1 MFIAETNSTNDL
13 LRQVAADWEQ
23 ADAVLRAEPLP
34 YVRTDYQTAGRG
46 QAGNHWHSRR
56 GQNVLLSVLLRRPPV
71 SAADSFRLS
80 MWVSLGV
87 AGVLQALCPDPAALT
102 VKWPN
107 DIYAGNRKIAGLL
120 VENTLDGSRIGYS
133 VIGIGLNLNQT
144 DWPDGLPNPV
154 SLKQLSGQTY
164 LPEDI
169 AQRIVASLCDSLP
182 LLTAPDELLQ
192 RYTAVLYR
200 RNGWWPYVERE
211 VSLSPTSIAR
221 AGDLETDAVF
231 EAAFS
236 GIGDRGE
243 LALTNRN
250 GQKRMYHFKQIQY
263 VI

>member
-13 LRQVAADWEQ
+13 LRQAAADWEH

-34 YVRTDYQTAGRG
+34 YLRTDYQTAGRG
-46 QAGNHWHSRR
+46 QAGNSWHSRR

-71 SAADSFRLS
+71 SATDSFRLS

-87 AGVLQALCPDPAALT
+87 AGVLKELCPDPAALT

-107 DIYAGNRKIAGLL
+107 DIYAGDRKIAGLL
-120 VENTLDGSRIGYS
+120 IENTLDGSRIDS
-133 VIGIGLNLNQT
+133 SIIGIGLNLNQT
-144 DWPDGLPNPV
+144 DWPDELPNPV

-164 LPEDI
+164 SPEDI
-169 AQRIVASLCDSLP
+169 AQRIVASLHDSLP
-182 LLTAPDELLQ
+182 LLTAPDELRQ
-192 RYTAVLYR
+192 RYTATLYR

-211 VSLSPTSIAR
+211 VSLSPTVIVR
-221 AGDLETDAVF
+221 ACEPKTDTAF
-231 EAAFS
+231 EAIFS

-243 LALTNRN
+243 LVLTNRN

-263 VI
+263 LI